1 MHSNRYTLLFVF
13 IITVVLGTL
22 LSVTKENLKLKQED
36 NLRADVNKTIL
47 RSLDFSEEEDNPWSN
62 EKVEEIFNNSIVG
75 LCVDSEGNKIDN
87 IVLEEIDIEK
97 DIERLPVYLKVIDDE
112 LQGVALPVAG
122 KGLWSTLF
130 GYIALAPDLDTV
142 LGIQFYKHGETPG
155 LGGEGEKEWFTNNFV
170 GKKIRNVEGEIIGI
184 KVLKGKVDDSKEDA
198 IHQVDGISGA
208 TVTSNGVTIFLKDDL
223 KRYEAY
229 LNEIRENGII

>member
-1 MHSNRYTLLFVF
+1 MHSNRYTLFFVF

-87 IVLEEIDIEK
+87 VILEEIDIEK
-97 DIERLPVYLKVIDDE
+97 DIERLPVYLKVIE
-112 LQGVALPVAG
+112 GKLEGIAIPVAG

-130 GYIALAPDLDTV
+130 GYIAL
-142 LGIQFYKHGETPG
+142 
-155 LGGEGEKEWFTNNFV
+155 
-170 GKKIRNVEGEIIGI
+170 
-184 KVLKGKVDDSKEDA
+184 
-198 IHQVDGISGA
+198 
-208 TVTSNGVTIFLKDDL
+208 
-223 KRYEAY
+223 
-229 LNEIRENGII
+229 